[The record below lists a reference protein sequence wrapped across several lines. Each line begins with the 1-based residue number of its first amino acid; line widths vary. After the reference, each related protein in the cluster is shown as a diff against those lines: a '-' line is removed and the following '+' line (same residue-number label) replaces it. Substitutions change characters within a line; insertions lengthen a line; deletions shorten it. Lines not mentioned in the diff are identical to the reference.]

1 MFKFNFD
8 GSMIETKSVLGW
20 IIRDSNEIIK
30 MAACRHLS
38 KTSIIVSECMTLR
51 VDTLAA
57 TNNDF
62 LSLEIE
68 GDFKIVIDCYN
79 NRINVPCSIKIL
91 MEEIWKLS
99 QDLNIYNC
107 QLVHKEGNKTTD
119 YLAKKVLIL

>member
-8 GSMIETKSVLGW
+8 GSMIESKSVLGW
-20 IIRDSNEIIK
+20 IIIDSNGIIK
-30 MAACRHLS
+30 MADYRHLG
-38 KTSIIVSECMTLR
+38 KTSIIILECMTLR

-68 GDFKIVIDCYN
+68 GDFKIVIDYYN

-91 MEEIWKLS
+91 MEEIWKS
-99 QDLNIYNC
+99 QDLNTYNY
-107 QLVHKEGNKTTD
+107 QLGHQEGNKTTD